1 MKAPRTAHVA
11 QPIEFSRC
19 DVGRQMAAAPQ
30 AVARRGTKTGAFTLV
45 ELLVVIVLMAAMT
58 GLMVP
63 AVRGL
68 VGVTGKRGGM
78 SSLTAVIEQARLSA
92 MQNGVAAYVAF
103 PFGASDPEVGYAS
116 VIVLREPREDESAG
130 LKAVTRWTKMPRG
143 VYVESDDLTRSLPDD
158 SNIPLLAGQ
167 PAGSLTALEFDRFG
181 KLRPAGRPVVIK
193 VGEKSG
199 PTPGDPFIGSAEN
212 HYELAVQPLTGR
224 TIIIDKSTSAP

>member
-1 MKAPRTAHVA
+1 MRAG
-11 QPIEFSRC
+11 RC
-19 DVGRQMAAAPQ
+19 GSGRRVVLAPQ
-30 AVARRGTKTGAFTLV
+30 TETLRGAKNGAFTLV
-45 ELLVVIVLMAAMT
+45 ELLVVVGIMAVMT

-78 SSLTAVIEQARLSA
+78 NSLTAVIEQARLTA

-116 VIVLREPREDESAG
+116 VIVLREPREDEPAG

-143 VYVESDDLTRSLPDD
+143 VYIESDDLSLALPGGAT
-158 SNIPLLAGQ
+158 IPLLAGQ
-167 PAGSLTALEFDRFG
+167 PAGALTGLGFDRFG
-181 KLRPAGRPVVIK
+181 KLRPGDRPIVIR

-199 PTPGDPFIGSAEN
+199 PTPGDPFIGYDEN

-224 TIIIDKSTSAP
+224 TIVLDKSTSTP